1 MHESDLDLVFVYDH
15 GPEADQSDGEKPLA
29 ASVYFMRLGQRLVG
43 ALTAPTGEG
52 KLYEIDTR
60 LRPSGNK
67 GPTAV
72 RLDGFTRYYDAF
84 LGHAV
89 GRLVGR
95 DAVAFGEIGRA
106 HV

>member
-60 LRPSGNK
+60 LRPSGNQ

-72 RLDGFTRYYDAF
+72 RLDGFTRYSQDSAWTW
-84 LGHAV
+84 
-89 GRLVGR
+89 
-95 DAVAFGEIGRA
+95 ENGRA
-106 HV
+106 TCTAREGQ

>member
-1 MHESDLDLVFVYDH
+1 
-15 GPEADQSDGEKPLA
+15 
-29 ASVYFMRLGQRLVG
+29 MRLGQRLVG

-72 RLDGFTRYYDAF
+72 RLDGFTRYYEDSAWTWEMMA
-84 LGHAV
+84 LTRARIV
-89 GRLVGR
+89 LAPPALAARLRRVIAEIPTRRHDR
-95 DAVAFGEIGRA
+95 DQQIGRA